1 MIRPVA
7 LAIVLALVGCQSA
20 DVQRAQ
26 PTLTIPA
33 AWRADVGPASPV
45 EGVWWRNFHDSTLNT
60 YDISNVIFLEDF
72 ILIITNLIFTN
83 INLNLTFTILDVHKT
98 SLTLTTLRHDTTCNF
113 NSYL

>member
-33 AWRADVGPASPV
+33 AGGPTLARPARWRAYGGAIFMTVPSISM
-45 EGVWWRNFHDSTLNT
+45 STGAAL
-60 YDISNVIFLEDF
+60 
-72 ILIITNLIFTN
+72 
-83 INLNLTFTILDVHKT
+83 
-98 SLTLTTLRHDTTCNF
+98 
-113 NSYL
+113 

>member
-33 AWRADVGPASPV
+33 ARRADVGPASPV
-45 EGVWWRNFHDSTLNT
+45 ERRMVAQFS
-60 YDISNVIFLEDF
+60 
-72 ILIITNLIFTN
+72 
-83 INLNLTFTILDVHKT
+83 
-98 SLTLTTLRHDTTCNF
+98 
-113 NSYL
+113 

>member
-45 EGVWWRNFHDSTLNT
+45 EGVWWRNFHDSTLNQ
-60 YDISNVIFLEDF
+60 YVDQALRYNS
-72 ILIITNLIFTN
+72 
-83 INLNLTFTILDVHKT
+83 DVRRKKT
-98 SLTLTTLRHDTTCNF
+98 KKEQRKKAKKKQR
-113 NSYL
+113 

>member
-45 EGVWWRNFHDSTLNT
+45 EGVWWRNFH
-60 YDISNVIFLEDF
+60 
-72 ILIITNLIFTN
+72 
-83 INLNLTFTILDVHKT
+83 
-98 SLTLTTLRHDTTCNF
+98 
-113 NSYL
+113 

>member
-26 PTLTIPA
+26 PTLTILA

-45 EGVWWRNFHDSTLNT
+45 EVYGGAIFMTVPSISMSTRRCA
-60 YDISNVIFLEDF
+60 
-72 ILIITNLIFTN
+72 ITAM
-83 INLNLTFTILDVHKT
+83 
-98 SLTLTTLRHDTTCNF
+98 C
-113 NSYL
+113 

>member
-45 EGVWWRNFHDSTLNT
+45 EGVWWRNFHDSTLNQ
-60 YDISNVIFLEDF
+60 YVDQALRYNSDV
-72 ILIITNLIFTN
+72 LIARERRRQQPVSVTGRQP
-83 INLNLTFTILDVHKT
+83 H
-98 SLTLTTLRHDTTCNF
+98 RHPRPDAVRRHRPADPQHTV
-113 NSYL
+113 

>member
-26 PTLTIPA
+26 PTLTILA

-45 EGVWWRNFHDSTLNT
+45 EGVWWRNFHDSTLT
-60 YDISNVIFLEDF
+60 ISMSTRRCA
-72 ILIITNLIFTN
+72 ITAM
-83 INLNLTFTILDVHKT
+83 
-98 SLTLTTLRHDTTCNF
+98 C
-113 NSYL
+113 

>member
-26 PTLTIPA
+26 PTLTILA

-45 EGVWWRNFHDSTLNT
+45 EGVWCCGQ
-60 YDISNVIFLEDF
+60 I
-72 ILIITNLIFTN
+72 
-83 INLNLTFTILDVHKT
+83 
-98 SLTLTTLRHDTTCNF
+98 
-113 NSYL
+113 

>member
-33 AWRADVGPASPV
+33 ARRADVGQPAR
-45 EGVWWRNFHDSTLNT
+45 WRCMVAQFS
-60 YDISNVIFLEDF
+60 
-72 ILIITNLIFTN
+72 
-83 INLNLTFTILDVHKT
+83 
-98 SLTLTTLRHDTTCNF
+98 
-113 NSYL
+113 

>member
-33 AWRADVGPASPV
+33 RLAGRRWPGQPGGGRMVGAIFMTVPS
-45 EGVWWRNFHDSTLNT
+45 
-60 YDISNVIFLEDF
+60 ISNVDPGAAL
-72 ILIITNLIFTN
+72 
-83 INLNLTFTILDVHKT
+83 
-98 SLTLTTLRHDTTCNF
+98 
-113 NSYL
+113 

>member
-33 AWRADVGPASPV
+33 AAGRRWPGQPGGGRMVAQFS
-45 EGVWWRNFHDSTLNT
+45 
-60 YDISNVIFLEDF
+60 
-72 ILIITNLIFTN
+72 
-83 INLNLTFTILDVHKT
+83 
-98 SLTLTTLRHDTTCNF
+98 
-113 NSYL
+113 